1 MKGFDF
7 MFDITDDREEQFLQE
22 EQNRLDSQLGYNM
35 VTVVAVYDNSFGVT
49 VQFKSVKGVLRF
61 LKKQGSVRDFKRN
74 SKYAMYELVDSELAF
89 DCDSSVFGFV

>member
-7 MFDITDDREEQFLQE
+7 IFDITDDREEQFLQE

-61 LKKQGSVRDFKRN
+61 LKKQGSVKAFKQN
-74 SKYAMYELVDSELAF
+74 SKYAMYELIDSELAF
-89 DCDSSVFGFV
+89 DSDSSVFSFV